1 MISSRLS
8 AAAARNRKMKIAGFF
23 LVLLLIGLAALWRAP
38 LSGALWSVIAPLMRA
53 RFGGEPA
60 VSAAQTA
67 TLADREALYQEN
79 LALKTLLGRKPQV
92 ERILGAVLI
101 RPPATPYDT
110 LVIDAGSAEGIALG
124 DVVSA
129 GGGATIGTISE
140 VYTHAARVRLYSSSG
155 EKYDALLLLSG
166 QGGIIPLAI
175 EGQGGGSLRAQVPDG
190 VEVAVG
196 DAALLPG
203 IVGGITARVSH
214 IDRGEGESFVTLY
227 FTLPVDLFTIR
238 FVEVWKQL
246 SHELQ

>member
-129 GGGATIGTISE
+129 GGSATIGTISE
-140 VYTHAARVRLYSSSG
+140 VYTHAARVRLYSAPG
-155 EKYDALLLLSG
+155 EKYDALLRG
-166 QGGIIPLAI
+166 TIPLAI
-175 EGQGGGSLRAQVPDG
+175 EGQGGGSLRAQVPAG
-190 VEVAVG
+190 VEVSVG
-196 DAALLPG
+196 DEALLPG

>member
-1 MISSRLS
+1 MMISSRLS

-129 GGGATIGTISE
+129 GGSATIGTISE
-140 VYTHAARVRLYSSSG
+140 VYTHAARVRLYSAPG
-155 EKYDALLLLSG
+155 EKYDALLRG
-166 QGGIIPLAI
+166 TIPLAI
-175 EGQGGGSLRAQVPDG
+175 EGQGGGSLRAQVPAG
-190 VEVAVG
+190 VEVSVG
-196 DAALLPG
+196 DEALLPG